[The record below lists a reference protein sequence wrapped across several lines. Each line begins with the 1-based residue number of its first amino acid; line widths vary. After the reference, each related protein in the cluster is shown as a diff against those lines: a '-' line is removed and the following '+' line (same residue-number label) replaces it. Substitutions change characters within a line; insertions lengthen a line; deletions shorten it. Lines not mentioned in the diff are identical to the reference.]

1 LIRENFKTCIKT
13 TGMSAMKADKNSQGL
28 IKAISALIDQ
38 SKLHVAIAANATIT
52 GLYWRIGQQINDNIL
67 NNKRGGY
74 GKQIVVLLARQLTLH
89 YGRSFEEKNLRRMMQ
104 FNQVFKDEE
113 IVVSAIR
120 QLTWTHFIALIPIKD
135 ELKRNFYMQMCRIE
149 NWSVQTLR
157 AKIDGLLFERTAI
170 SKKPNELIK
179 NDLKLLAEQNIV
191 SPDLIFKSPLFLDFT
206 GLKDTYSEKS
216 LEDAIL
222 KELESF
228 ILELGKGFAFIE
240 RQKRMIIDGEDFHLD
255 LLFFHRGL
263 KRLIAIELKL
273 DKFKAKYKGQM
284 ELYLRW
290 LQQNEMQDGEQ
301 TPLGLILC
309 AEGNNEQIEL
319 LQLESAGIK
328 VAEYLTELPDKKMLE
343 KKLHKVIEQ
352 SRKRMEDK

>member
-1 LIRENFKTCIKT
+1 
-13 TGMSAMKADKNSQGL
+13 
-28 IKAISALIDQ
+28 
-38 SKLHVAIAANATIT
+38 
-52 GLYWRIGQQINDNIL
+52 
-67 NNKRGGY
+67 
-74 GKQIVVLLARQLTLH
+74 
-89 YGRSFEEKNLRRMMQ
+89 MMQ
-104 FNQVFKDEE
+104 FNQVFNDEQ
-113 IVVSAIR
+113 IVVSAIG
-120 QLTWTHFIALIPIKD
+120 QLSWTHFIALIPIKD
-135 ELKRNFYMQMCRIE
+135 ELKREFYMQLCRIE
-149 NWSVQTLR
+149 KWSVQTLR
-157 AKIDGLLFERTAI
+157 TKIDGLLFERTTI
-170 SKKPNELIK
+170 SKKPNHVIK

-191 SPDLIFKSPLFLDFT
+191 SPDSIFKSPLFLDFT

-255 LLFFHRGL
+255 LLFYHRTL

-273 DKFKAKYKGQM
+273 DKFKAAYKGQM

-290 LQQNEMQDGEQ
+290 LQQNEMQDGEE

-328 VAEYLTELPDKKMLE
+328 IAEYLTELPDRKMLE
-343 KKLHKVIEQ
+343 EKLHKVIEE